1 MLAVAG
7 DDRGGWRLCQL
18 AIDKPYA
25 PDVQAG
31 VRLEDAL
38 PPEHSVQVFGALGRS
53 VDLGHVV
60 IPPGPKGEQPD
71 PPPALFGILA
81 WG

>member
-1 MLAVAG
+1 MSAS
-7 DDRGGWRLCQL
+7 DRF
-18 AIDKPYA
+18 KPYA

-38 PPEHSVQVFGALGRS
+38 PPEHSVHVFGALGRS

-60 IPPGPKGEQPD
+60 IPPGPKGEQPSQ
-71 PPPALFGILA
+71 PQALFGSLA